1 MRKRTTPSMIT
12 VGLVSLLV
20 VACAQPA
27 DEDTFPGTG
36 PRGSTPSGPVVS
48 DDPAG
53 VADRAVEDVTA
64 YWDQTY
70 PEVYGSEFVP
80 VAGFFPYGPDTAPPP
95 CGSPPPRY
103 EEIAEN
109 AFYCPEADIIA
120 WDEVA
125 LMPKL
130 NEEFGAFT
138 VAIVIAHEFGHAIQD
153 RFVTFDRTVDLELQA
168 DCFAGAWTARVAAG
182 DSDSFDP
189 GEIDLDRTVAGM
201 IAIRDQPG
209 TSPDNPLAHG
219 SGFDRIAAF
228 QDGYENG
235 ARKCEEYAD
244 ENVDRRTAEIPFDT
258 SPDSTDIQTGGNFP
272 LDDGPAAPDGEGL
285 LTRLERDLNDFYDK
299 LFTELGNEFVSVDDL
314 VMVDPATDSIPCGGG
329 TLSGA
334 DLERAA
340 VYCEDENVVVL
351 DRVGLVDQLNRE
363 IGDFA
368 VASEVARLW
377 ALAAQVQLG
386 VADGD
391 QAQLQADCLTGRWA
405 AWTFPTGTGS
415 ERTSE
420 SGELLMSAGDL
431 DEGIQGVIF
440 TEAVDEDQSV
450 FDRTTALRTGFFGG
464 FRECEEYGPL
474 G

>member
-1 MRKRTTPSMIT
+1 MRTTPTIIT
-12 VGLVSLLV
+12 VALVSLLV

-27 DEDTFPGTG
+27 DEDTFLSTG
-36 PRGSTPSGPVVS
+36 PGGGTPSGPAVS

-64 YWDQTY
+64 YWERTY

-80 VAGFFPYGPDTAPPP
+80 VAGFYPYGPGTELPP

-109 AFYCPEADIIA
+109 AFYCPDADIIA

-125 LMPKL
+125 LLPKL
-130 NEEFGAFT
+130 NDDYGAFT

-168 DCFAGAWTARVAAG
+168 DCFAGAWTAYVAAG
-182 DSDSFDP
+182 DSESFDP
-189 GEIDLDRTVAGM
+189 GDIDLDRTVAGM

-209 TSPDNPLAHG
+209 ISPDEPFAHG

-235 ARKCEEYAD
+235 AQKCEEYAD

-258 SPDSTDIQTGGNFP
+258 SPGSTDVQTGGNFP
-272 LDDGPAAPDGEGL
+272 LDDGPGAPDGEGL
-285 LTRLERDLNDFYDK
+285 LTRLERDLNNFYAR
-299 LFTELGNEFVSVDDL
+299 LFDELGREFVPVADL
-314 VMVDPATDSIPCGGG
+314 VMVDPAADSVQCGGG

-334 DLERAA
+334 DLDGAA

-351 DRVGLVDQLNRE
+351 DRVGLVEDLNRE

-377 ALAAQVQLG
+377 ALAAQIQLG

-391 QAQLQADCLTGRWA
+391 RAELQADCLTGRWA
-405 AWTFPTGTGS
+405 AWTFPTEENGR
-415 ERTSE
+415 RTSE
-420 SGELLMSAGDL
+420 SGELIISAGDL

-440 TEAVDEDQSV
+440 IEAVDQDQSV

>member
-1 MRKRTTPSMIT
+1 LKRTTPSMIT
-12 VGLVSLLV
+12 AGLVSLLV
-20 VACAQPA
+20 VACAQEA
-27 DEDTFPGTG
+27 DEDTILSTG
-36 PRGSTPSGPVVS
+36 STGVTPSGPVVS
-48 DDPAG
+48 DDPAA

-64 YWDQTY
+64 YWEQTY

-80 VAGFFPYGPDTAPPP
+80 VAGFYPYGPGTPPPP

-103 EEIAEN
+103 DEIAEN
-109 AFYCPEADIIA
+109 AFYCPDADIIA

-125 LMPKL
+125 LMPRL

-182 DSDSFDP
+182 DSESFEP
-189 GEIDLDRTVAGM
+189 GDIDLDRTVAGM

-209 TSPDNPLAHG
+209 TSPDDPFAHG

-228 QDGYENG
+228 QDGFENG
-235 ARKCEEYAD
+235 APKCEEYAD
-244 ENVDRRTAEIPFDT
+244 ENVDRRTAEIPFE
-258 SPDSTDIQTGGNFP
+258 SGEFETGGDFP

-285 LTRLERDLNDFYDK
+285 LTRLERDLNNFYDR
-299 LFTELGNEFVSVDDL
+299 LFGELGDEFVPVADL
-314 VMVDPATDSIPCGGG
+314 VAVDPSTDSVQCGGG

-334 DLERAA
+334 DLDRAA

-351 DRVGLVDQLNRE
+351 DRVGLAEDLFRD

-377 ALAAQVQLG
+377 ALAAQIQLG

-391 QAQLQADCLTGRWA
+391 RAQLQADCLTGRWA
-405 AWTFPTGTGS
+405 AWTFPTEEDGQ
-415 ERTSE
+415 RTSE
-420 SGELLMSAGDL
+420 SGELIISAGDL

-440 TEAVDEDQSV
+440 TEAVDQDQSV

-464 FRECEEYGPL
+464 FGECEEYGPL

>member
-1 MRKRTTPSMIT
+1 MIT
-12 VGLVSLLV
+12 VGLASLFV

-27 DEDTFPGTG
+27 DEDRFVGAG
-36 PRGSTPSGPVVS
+36 PSGGTPSEPVVS

-64 YWDQTY
+64 FWEETY
-70 PEVYGSEFVP
+70 PEVYGSEFLP
-80 VAGFFPYGPDTAPPP
+80 VAGFFPYGPDTALPP

-109 AFYCPEADIIA
+109 AFYCPDADIIA
-120 WDEVA
+120 WDEA
-125 LMPKL
+125 RLMPRL

-182 DSDSFDP
+182 DSPSFEP
-189 GEIDLDRTVAGM
+189 GDVDLDLTVAGM

-209 TSPDNPLAHG
+209 TSPDDPFAHG

-228 QDGYENG
+228 QDGYDSG

-244 ENVDRRTAEIPFDT
+244 ENVDRRTAEIPFD
-258 SPDSTDIQTGGNFP
+258 PDSTDLETGGNFP
-272 LDDGPAAPDGEGL
+272 LDDGPAAPGGEGL
-285 LTRLERDLNDFYDK
+285 LTRLERDLNDFYAR
-299 LFTELGNEFVSVDDL
+299 LFDELGREFVPVADL
-314 VMVDPATDSIPCGGG
+314 LAVDPGADSVQCGGG

-334 DLERAA
+334 DLDRAA
-340 VYCEDENVVVL
+340 LYCEDENVVVL
-351 DRVGLVDQLNRE
+351 DRAGLAEELNRE

-368 VASEVARLW
+368 VAGEVARLW
-377 ALAAQVQLG
+377 SLAAQVQLG
-386 VADGD
+386 VADAD

-405 AWTFPTGTGS
+405 AWTFPTEEGGQ
-415 ERTSE
+415 RTAE
-420 SGELLMSAGDL
+420 SDELIISAGDL

-440 TEAVDEDQSV
+440 TEAADQDQSV